1 MPSVGPDLPP
11 HLLAKRKREDEEEA
25 ARASKSPRSQPST
38 TPEASEKR
46 RRIIGPA
53 PPPAPLD
60 ELPNTTA
67 HEKDD
72 SSSDDEFGPAVP
84 TGDAVKVR
92 LIALLSP
99 VMMLTDFRQA
109 IIPSMILLSPRMKMQ
124 KLQLK
129 LVCKGKP
136 GC

>member
-1 MPSVGPDLPP
+1 MPSVGPNLPS

-25 ARASKSPRSQPST
+25 APASSSPGPEPST
-38 TPEASEKR
+38 LPEASEKR

-53 PPPAPLD
+53 PPPARLD

-67 HEKDD
+67 QEEEN

-84 TGDAVKVR
+84 TGDAAKVR
-92 LIALLSP
+92 LVELLNSGL
-99 VMMLTDFRQA
+99 VLIGFRQA
-109 IIPSMILLSPRMKMQ
+109 IVLRMILMNSELRIR
-124 KLQLK
+124 KLPLK
-129 LVCKGKP
+129 LARKGKP